1 MHKGLFRQYH
11 SIDDLDYTR
20 HILSGWPMNEILSSQ
35 PQQVDR
41 IVDQGESMLRRE
53 DRKDSCRKSLPSF
66 DLVIYHSSFYLP
78 VIASH
83 DLNFPP

>member
-1 MHKGLFRQYH
+1 VRLKVHKRLFRQSH

-41 IVDQGESMLRRE
+41 IVDQGESMIR
-53 DRKDSCRKSLPSF
+53 
-66 DLVIYHSSFYLP
+66 
-78 VIASH
+78 
-83 DLNFPP
+83 